1 MHPVCPARPLR
12 APRAPFTEVGPL
24 PARDRSCSAS
34 KSVTVR
40 TEIGSLPPRDR
51 SGSVSRLWCQ
61 DIWNSGLWWSPVWWF
76 SGLGVVWVGQHRR
89 EPALLM
95 LACAWGGGCS
105 RLRQDAGQS
114 RCPHVPERCGDAAHG
129 LVVAVP
135 VPACARWRIGGRDG
149 RQFSGRC
156 PHAPGVVGCEHLTST
171 RVNPGVAWAGVV
183 GVAHSRA
190 LCVGGNRVIMRNS
203 KVSSGHGRVPMCAD
217 PPHRTWE
224 PDRHTPRSPEKPV
237 IPTKTSRR
245 PAGTPVSHVQHQ
257 RQPHPPGTPHPTQ
270 PTHHKL
276 QPEPDRSRTGTGP
289 ISVRNRT
296 DLGAEY
302 DRSRETK

>member
-1 MHPVCPARPLR
+1 MASSWPSSYRDGARFPIPGMPASGCPRGR
-12 APRAPFTEVGPL
+12 R
-24 PARDRSCSAS
+24 
-34 KSVTVR
+34 
-40 TEIGSLPPRDR
+40 RDR
-51 SGSVSRLWCQ
+51 SGSASRSVHLRLE
-61 DIWNSGLWWSPVWWF
+61 IGRSGSGCDV

-114 RCPHVPERCGDAAHG
+114 RCPHAPERCGDAAHG

-190 LCVGGNRVIMRNS
+190 PRTGGNRGIMRNS
-203 KVSSGHGRVPMCAD
+203 TVSSGRSPVPMCAG
-217 PPHRTWE
+217 PPDRTWE
-224 PDRHTPRSPEKPV
+224 PDHHT
-237 IPTKTSRR
+237 
-245 PAGTPVSHVQHQ
+245 
-257 RQPHPPGTPHPTQ
+257 
-270 PTHHKL
+270 
-276 QPEPDRSRTGTGP
+276 
-289 ISVRNRT
+289 
-296 DLGAEY
+296 
-302 DRSRETK
+302 

>member
-1 MHPVCPARPLR
+1 
-12 APRAPFTEVGPL
+12 
-24 PARDRSCSAS
+24 
-34 KSVTVR
+34 
-40 TEIGSLPPRDR
+40 
-51 SGSVSRLWCQ
+51 
-61 DIWNSGLWWSPVWWF
+61 
-76 SGLGVVWVGQHRR
+76 
-89 EPALLM
+89 M

-114 RCPHVPERCGDAAHG
+114 RCPHAPERCGDAAHG

-190 LCVGGNRVIMRNS
+190 PRTGGNRGIMRNS
-203 KVSSGHGRVPMCAD
+203 TVSSGRSRAPMCID
-217 PPHRTWE
+217 PPHCTWE
-224 PDRHTPRSPEKPV
+224 PDHHIRRSPEKPD
-237 IPTKTSRR
+237 IPTKNNPC
-245 PAGTPVSHVQHQ
+245 PAEIPVSHVQHP
-257 RQPHPPGTPHPTQ
+257 RHPHPPGTPHPTQ

-276 QPEPDRSRTGTGP
+276 EP
-289 ISVRNRT
+289 
-296 DLGAEY
+296 EY
-302 DRSRETK
+302 DRSRRGDVPISARVTTDLEPESNRSRRGTEPISAEFGSQA